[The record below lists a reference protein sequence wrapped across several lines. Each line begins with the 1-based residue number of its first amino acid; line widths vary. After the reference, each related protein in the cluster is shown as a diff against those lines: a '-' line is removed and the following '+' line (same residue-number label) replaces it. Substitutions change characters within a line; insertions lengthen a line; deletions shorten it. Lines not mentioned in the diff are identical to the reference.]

1 MTDRLF
7 LGIDGGGTTSRAR
20 LTDAAGKRLGEGMSG
35 SSNLNLGIPPAADAI
50 LTATRAALADA
61 GLPETALAQ
70 IIAGFGLAG
79 ANVDS
84 LHTALL
90 EHPFPFAGV
99 ALASDAVTACLG
111 AHGGTAGAILVI
123 GTGSQGQ
130 LLAEDGTETAL
141 GGWGFELSD
150 GGSGARLGQQA
161 IRTAILAYDGL
172 AASSPFTD
180 AVLGRFGGTPA
191 RAAVWGKTA
200 TPRDYGAFV
209 PLLLD
214 HATVGDPVAA
224 ALLAD
229 GAAEVAG
236 LLYRLVALGA
246 ERIAL
251 MGGLARVYPP
261 LLPDDLAERLVR
273 PQGDALAGALILARR
288 KGAE

>member
-20 LTDAAGKRLGEGMSG
+20 LTDAAGTRLGEGVAG

-61 GLPETALAQ
+61 GLPETAFPR
-70 IIAGFGLAG
+70 ITAGFGLAG
-79 ANVDS
+79 ANVS
-84 LHTALL
+84 ALHDALL
-90 EHPFPFAGV
+90 AHPFPFAGV
-99 ALASDAVTACLG
+99 ALASDAATACLG
-111 AHGGTAGAILVI
+111 AHDGAAGAILVI

-130 LLAEDGTETAL
+130 VLTAAGEERAI

-172 AASSPFTD
+172 AAPSPFTD
-180 AVLGRFGGTPA
+180 AILARFGGTPA
-191 RAAVWGKTA
+191 EAAVWGKTA

-214 HATVGDPVAA
+214 HATIGDPVAT

-236 LLYRLVALGA
+236 LLYRLVDLGA
-246 ERIAL
+246 EHIAL

-261 LLPDDLAERLVR
+261 LLPDDLVARLVP
-273 PQGDALAGALILARR
+273 PQGDAMDGALILARR
-288 KGAE
+288 KAAA